1 MKKHPPT
8 ARSRTAMSC
17 STCGRKFFLDETP
30 TPPFCSERCQMIDL
44 GRWLDES
51 IGVPFEGDPE
61 NTPVENR
68 AGDDRSG
75 GARESYAPERDF
87 REPEDGEN
95 ADDGSDDFGFS
106 DRFR

>member
-30 TPPFCSERCQMIDL
+30 TPPFCSERCQLIDL

-51 IGVPFEGDPE
+51 IGVPFEGDAE
-61 NTPVENR
+61 DTPVEYR
-68 AGDDRSG
+68 DDYRDAGHKDRNSRG
-75 GARESYAPERDF
+75 NGERRDLDF
-87 REPEDGEN
+87 
-95 ADDGSDDFGFS
+95 DFGNLDDDES
-106 DRFR
+106 